1 MLVGATGVKGGAALR
16 GGGRRANGGG
26 TASPGRGEN
35 RGGVTMPGWDQGDV
49 FGVGLHFQGMR
60 WGRCFTKGTGPGSFG
75 PIGKESGG
83 GGSEGEETG

>member
-1 MLVGATGVKGGAALR
+1 
-16 GGGRRANGGG
+16 
-26 TASPGRGEN
+26 
-35 RGGVTMPGWDQGDV
+35 MPGWDQGDV
-49 FGVGLHFQGMR
+49 FGAGLHFQGMR